1 MLTGHGQS
9 GFPFLSKVAHTI
21 LSGCGSDHSLP
32 WPISCAAV
40 VPYRLSIFDG
50 ETIVHVTVSSGVG
63 VIAAWI
69 ARSALFVFVI
79 YFTALDAIGGNGP
92 LAKAV

>member
-1 MLTGHGQS
+1 M
-9 GFPFLSKVAHTI
+9 
-21 LSGCGSDHSLP
+21 
-32 WPISCAAV
+32 
-40 VPYRLSIFDG
+40 
-50 ETIVHVTVSSGVG
+50 TVSSGAG